1 MKITEDENNQTDE
14 FSYSNK
20 SQTPE
25 QEEIII
31 WQLKVTGLFK
41 ISVKLKITEQ
51 LKSMKSKINLSI
63 RNKVITSDKTITVKW
78 KLGII
83 LI

>member
-63 RNKVITSDKTITVKW
+63 GNKVITSDKTITVKW

>member
-63 RNKVITSDKTITVKW
+63 GNKGITSDKTITVKW

>member
-41 ISVKLKITEQ
+41 ISVKLKINEQ
-51 LKSMKSKINLSI
+51 LN
-63 RNKVITSDKTITVKW
+63 
-78 KLGII
+78 
-83 LI
+83 

>member
-51 LKSMKSKINLSI
+51 LKSKINLSI
-63 RNKVITSDKTITVKW
+63 GNKVITSDKTITVKW

>member
-31 WQLKVTGLFK
+31 WQLKQLQWNENWELF
-41 ISVKLKITEQ
+41 
-51 LKSMKSKINLSI
+51 
-63 RNKVITSDKTITVKW
+63 
-78 KLGII
+78 
-83 LI
+83 